1 MTPPPRIDVQVQ
13 DPAYAVDA
21 AHLVQAAQT
30 TLTQQGQ
37 PQAALSI
44 VIDSDAAV
52 QALNVQFRGVDAPT
66 DVLSFPAD
74 PLPEGLA
81 EADDAPYVGDLVI
94 AYPYASTQ
102 AARLGHPLKDSLA
115 LLVVHG
121 TLHLLGHD
129 HDTPARKAA
138 MWQAQAQALRALGI
152 DTTIVP
158 ALEGDNTAY
167 DDA

>member
-1 MTPPPRIDVQVQ
+1 MTLPPLIDVQVQ
-13 DPAYAVDA
+13 NPAYAVDA

-30 TLTQQGQ
+30 TLAQQGQ
-37 PQAALSI
+37 PHAGLSI
-44 VIDSDAAV
+44 VIDTDAAV
-52 QALNVQFRGVDAPT
+52 QALNVQFRGVAAPT

-81 EADDAPYVGDLVI
+81 ESQDVPYIGDLVI

-138 MWQAQAQALRALGI
+138 MWQAQADALRKLGV
-152 DTTIVP
+152 DTAIVP
-158 ALEGDNTAY
+158 ALEGDKTAH